1 MSAHV
6 SQAFNIA
13 HCTDSE
19 DLPITA
25 SATSARWAIGGKNEW
40 ILGSPLASAATRPLR
55 RKLVRARVTITYMWR
70 HQDKRKK
77 LTMVTKF
84 GHIGANNTCWALSG
98 PVC

>member
-25 SATSARWAIGGKNEW
+25 SATSARWAIGGKNEF

-55 RKLVRARVTITYMWR
+55 RKLVRARDTITYVETSG
-70 HQDKRKK
+70 QKEKADN
-77 LTMVTKF
+77 
-84 GHIGANNTCWALSG
+84 GH
-98 PVC
+98 